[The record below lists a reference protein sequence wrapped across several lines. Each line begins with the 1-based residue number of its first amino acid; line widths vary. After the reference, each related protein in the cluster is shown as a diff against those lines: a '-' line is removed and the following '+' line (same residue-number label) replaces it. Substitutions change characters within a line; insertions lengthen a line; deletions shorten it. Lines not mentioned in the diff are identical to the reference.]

1 MMNKTVKIILII
13 AAIMVPVGII
23 IAFMGIYAGGKFG
36 WSLKFS
42 EGGTKVGTDAVLKE
56 QALDDFE
63 ELRIDVST
71 ADVTVIRG
79 DKFSISYKTR
89 EGEEPEISQDGVT
102 LTVKQPAMGFVM
114 FDFGFSERLNEY
126 TITVPESATPI
137 DVDIKSSSGD
147 LSIDRVNVTGRII
160 SSTGDV
166 DLNDTEGEMLEIE
179 TSAGDINVD
188 KVKTGV
194 CSFGSSTGDIN
205 MLRLFTEDMSCNT
218 STGDID
224 INNSEVGKIYI
235 DSSTGEATLN
245 LNGKPDAY
253 SYDISSN
260 TGDITINGNE
270 AEKKYINDNGGKMKM
285 QIHTSTGDIYVSVG
299 DVASK

>member
-1 MMNKTVKIILII
+1 MNKVVKIILII
-13 AAIMVPVGII
+13 AACMIPVGII
-23 IAFMGIYAGGKFG
+23 IAFIGISLGGKFG
-36 WSLKFS
+36 WSLRYS
-42 EGGTKVGTDAVLKE
+42 DGSTKVGTSAVEQE

-63 ELRIDVST
+63 ALKIDVST
-71 ADVTVIRG
+71 ADVTIIRG

-89 EGEEPEISQDGVT
+89 EGEEPKISQDGVT
-102 LTVKQPAMGFVM
+102 LTVKQPSAGFVM
-114 FDFGFSERLNEY
+114 FDFGVSKGMNAY

-137 DVDIKSSSGD
+137 DVDIKTSSGD
-147 LSIDRVNVTGRII
+147 LTVDRVNVTGRIE

-166 DLNDTEGEMLEIE
+166 DLNDTEGTMLEIK
-179 TSAGDINVD
+179 TSTGDVNGD

-205 MLRLFTEDMSCNT
+205 MLRLFAEDVSCET

-224 INNSEVGKIYI
+224 INNSEVGKLYI
-235 DSSTGEATLN
+235 NSSTGEASIG

-260 TGDITINGNE
+260 TGDITINGE
-270 AEKKYINDNGGKMKM
+270 EFEKKYINDNGGDMKI
-285 QIHTSTGDIYVSVG
+285 QVHTSTGDIDVSVG